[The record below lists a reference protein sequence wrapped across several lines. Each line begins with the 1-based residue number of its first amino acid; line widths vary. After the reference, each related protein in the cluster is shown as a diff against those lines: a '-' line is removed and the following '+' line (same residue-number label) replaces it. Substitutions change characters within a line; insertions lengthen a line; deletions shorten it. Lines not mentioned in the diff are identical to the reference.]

1 MSVLLKR
8 VGIIGSGVM
17 GSGIAAQLANAGVP
31 SLVLDIVPTE
41 LTAEEQAAG
50 LTLSDR
56 KVRNRIAHSSVQ
68 LLLKSKPAQ
77 LFEPSLVQLIEVG
90 NIEDDFARLAE
101 VDWIIEAA
109 PEKVAI
115 KQSLFER
122 LEGVFR
128 PGQILSSNT
137 SGISIKEMM
146 AGRSKALQKQ
156 FMVTHFFNPPRYMRL
171 LEIVPGPETDPG
183 LLEKAAWIGT
193 HILGKGIVYAKDT
206 PNFIANRVGV
216 AEIGRILNAVEEKGF
231 TVEEVDGLTG
241 KPIGRPKSGFFR
253 LMDIVGLDTLV
264 NNSKYLAD
272 KLSSDPTARVLR
284 MPAFV
289 QTMMEKNLRGEKTQ
303 AGFYKRVGSGADK
316 EIHALNLKTFEYAPR
331 QKVSFPSLETAKVIE
346 DVRARVKAVA
356 GSKDRGGE
364 FVWDFLSATLVY
376 SAEVAT
382 EISED
387 ILNIDRAMQWGF
399 NWELGPFELWD
410 ALGVE
415 SVAERLKAEGREVP
429 ALVRELLSAGCR
441 SFYGVQNE
449 VPTYYNFHSR
459 RMEPIPPRPGV
470 VDLVHVKT
478 KSSAEILRNEVAS
491 LVDLGDGVVCF
502 EFHSKMNTL
511 SAEVVT
517 LLHQTLDRADKEF
530 EAILIANQGEN
541 FSAGANLVQ
550 LLLAAEEE
558 DWDTID
564 QMIAR
569 FQNVSMRI
577 KYFPKPI
584 VACPHGL
591 TLGGACEFSLH
602 SHRIRAAAETYIGLV
617 ECGVGL
623 IPGGAG
629 TKEMAIRYREGIPD
643 DTEVN
648 ALPLLQRTFELI
660 GMAKV
665 SGSAREG
672 QVMGLLRDHDSWSM
686 NKDCQIHDAKRLALA
701 MVELGFRP
709 PREKP
714 VKVAGR
720 EGLAMIEVG
729 LRNMQVAGYVSDYD
743 VHLGKKL
750 AYVLCGGDVAGGTE
764 VSERYLVDI
773 EREAFLHLCGQPKTQ
788 ERIRYTLKTG
798 KPLRN

>member
-56 KVRNRIAHSSVQ
+56 RVRNRIAHSSVQ

-77 LFEPSLVQLIEVG
+77 LFDSSLIQLIEVG
-90 NIEDDFARLAE
+90 NIEDDLARLAE
-101 VDWIIEAA
+101 VDWVIEAA
-109 PEKVAI
+109 PEKVEI

-122 LEGVFR
+122 LETVFR
-128 PGQILSSNT
+128 PGQLISSNT

-146 AGRSKALQKQ
+146 AGRSEALRKQ

-171 LEIVPGPETDPG
+171 LEIVPGPETDPA
-183 LLEKAAWIGT
+183 LVERAAWIGT

-216 AEIGRILNAVEEKGF
+216 AEIGRILNAVEEKEF
-231 TVEEVDGLTG
+231 TVEEVDALSG
-241 KPIGRPKSGFFR
+241 KAISRPKSGFFR
-253 LMDIVGLDTLV
+253 LVDIVGLDTLV
-264 NNSKYLAD
+264 NNSKYFAE
-272 KLSSDPTARVLR
+272 KIGGEASARALK
-284 MPAFV
+284 MPGFV
-289 QTMMEKNLRGEKTQ
+289 HAMMEKNLRGEKTQ
-303 AGFYKRVGSGADK
+303 AGFYKRVSAGGQK
-316 EIHALNLKTFEYAPR
+316 EIHALNLKTFEYGPR
-331 QKVSFPSLETAKVIE
+331 QKVTFPCLESSKLIE

-356 GSKDRGGE
+356 GSRDRGGE

-376 SAEVAT
+376 TARAAK
-382 EISED
+382 EISDD
-387 ILNIDRAMQWGF
+387 ILNIDRAMKWGF
-399 NWELGPFELWD
+399 NWDLGPFELWD

-415 SVAERLKAEGREVP
+415 SVVERLTAEGREIP
-429 ALVRELLSAGCR
+429 ELARELLAAGCK
-441 SFYGVQNE
+441 SFYGVENE
-449 VPTYYNFHSR
+449 VATYYNFHAK
-459 RMEPIPPRPGV
+459 RMEPIPSPAGV
-470 VDLVHVKT
+470 TDLVHVKT
-478 KSSAEILRNEVAS
+478 KASTEILRNEVAS

-517 LLHQTLDRADKEF
+517 LLHQTLDRAERDF

-648 ALPLLQRTFELI
+648 TLPLLQRTFELI

-672 QVMGLLRDHDSWSM
+672 QVTQPTPTTPAPRP
-686 NKDCQIHDAKRLALA
+686 RR
-701 MVELGFRP
+701 RP
-709 PREKP
+709 PP
-714 VKVAGR
+714 GR
-720 EGLAMIEVG
+720 
-729 LRNMQVAGYVSDYD
+729 S
-743 VHLGKKL
+743 
-750 AYVLCGGDVAGGTE
+750 T
-764 VSERYLVDI
+764 
-773 EREAFLHLCGQPKTQ
+773 P
-788 ERIRYTLKTG
+788 
-798 KPLRN
+798 